1 MRFGVWLPIEQGL
14 DVKSALLIDDSRGAR
29 RHLRQILEPWGFDL
43 IEADSGT
50 AAIAIAR
57 TLAVD
62 MIFLDME
69 MPGLDGVATLRTL
82 RAMGVNAPTALVT
95 GNSNTRNIADAV
107 KVGAADFVYKP
118 ATSDTVRA
126 VLQKLLNYDPV
137 VVNRVR
143 GRVLFVDRE
152 VTAQD
157 RARLGACDVVA
168 CSTFDATVEQAGRG
182 GFDAVLLG
190 RLDSSG
196 AADEDDAAAEAEAL
210 ALVLV
215 QQLPDVQLFKLLADD
230 EVSAH
235 GPWVASLPRSLPADA
250 VDELVWRR
258 ALGMLGFVSNN
269 AIRMGRFSGDAV
281 DRKAYEAL
289 QVRAVLKNIVGRGR
303 AVADISLMP
312 ADDVTWLVRWMTR
325 LRDLCDEHGTELDFH
340 ASPTAVPKLRSEP
353 GASSLPISPVT

>member
-1 MRFGVWLPIEQGL
+1 MFGVWSPIEQGL

-62 MIFLDME
+62 VIFLDME

-82 RAMGVNAPTALVT
+82 RALGVNAPTALVT
-95 GNSNTRNIADAV
+95 GNSNTRHIADAV

-118 ATSDTVRA
+118 ATADSVRA
-126 VLQKLLNYDPV
+126 VLQKLLNYDPT

-143 GRVLFVDRE
+143 GRVLFIDRA
-152 VTAQD
+152 VSAQD
-157 RARLGACDVVA
+157 RERLGPCDVVV
-168 CSTFDATVEQAGRG
+168 CSTFDDTIEQANSG

-190 RLDSSG
+190 RLDASG
-196 AADEDDAAAEAEAL
+196 PDEDAEAEAEAL
-210 ALVLV
+210 ASLLVK
-215 QQLPDVQLFKLLADD
+215 QLPNVQVFKLLADD
-230 EVSAH
+230 EPSTT
-235 GPWVASLPRSLPADA
+235 GPWVASLPRSLPPDA
-250 VDELVWRR
+250 VDDLLWRR
-258 ALGMLGFVSNN
+258 ALGMLGFVSKN

-281 DRKAYEAL
+281 DRTAYEAL
-289 QVRAVLKNIVGRGR
+289 QVRSVLKAIAGRGR

-312 ADDVTWLVRWMTR
+312 ADDVTWLVQWMAR
-325 LRDLCDEHGTELDFH
+325 LRDLCDERGTELDFH
-340 ASPTAVPKLRSEP
+340 ASASAVPKLRAEP
-353 GASSLPISPVT
+353 GAASLPISPVA

>member
-1 MRFGVWLPIEQGL
+1 MPFSMWSLTEQGF

-95 GNSNTRNIADAV
+95 GNANTRNIADAV

-118 ATSDTVRA
+118 ATADSVRA
-126 VLQKLLNYDPV
+126 VLQKLLNYDPG

-143 GRVLFVDRE
+143 GRVLFVDRA
-152 VTAQD
+152 VSPQD
-157 RARLGACDVVA
+157 RERLGPCDIVV
-168 CSTFDATVEQAGRG
+168 CSTFDETVAQAGRG

-190 RLDSSG
+190 RLDASEP
-196 AADEDDAAAEAEAL
+196 DDDAEAEAEAL
-210 ALVLV
+210 AALLT
-215 QQLPDVQLFKLLADD
+215 QQLPHVQLFKLVGED
-230 EVSAH
+230 EVSKA

-250 VDELVWRR
+250 VDDLVWRR
-258 ALGMLGFVSNN
+258 ALGMLGFVSKN

-281 DRKAYEAL
+281 DRKAYDAM
-289 QVRAVLKNIVGRGR
+289 QVRTVLRMIAGRGR

-312 ADDVTWLVRWMTR
+312 SEDVTWLVGWMIR
-325 LRDLCDEHGTELDFH
+325 LRDVCDERGTELDFH
-340 ASPTAVPKLRSEP
+340 ASASAVPRLRAEP
-353 GASSLPISPVT
+353 GASSLPISAVS

>member
-1 MRFGVWLPIEQGL
+1 
-14 DVKSALLIDDSRGAR
+14 VKSALLIDDSRGAR

-95 GNSNTRNIADAV
+95 GNSNTRNI
-107 KVGAADFVYKP
+107 ADFVYKP

-289 QVRAVLKNIVGRGR
+289 QVRAVLK
-303 AVADISLMP
+303 
-312 ADDVTWLVRWMTR
+312 T
-325 LRDLCDEHGTELDFH
+325 
-340 ASPTAVPKLRSEP
+340 SPGWFA
-353 GASSLPISPVT
+353 G